1 MTNCERPKCDAF
13 EFGKCHR
20 RSNKVNTINNNPMKE
35 KDINKYN
42 LMTRQIVSADNY
54 ISHAPSRIYNTKG
67 KSDPSDMFSGGFFV
81 LTSSVVM

>member
-1 MTNCERPKCDAF
+1 
-13 EFGKCHR
+13 
-20 RSNKVNTINNNPMKE
+20 MKE